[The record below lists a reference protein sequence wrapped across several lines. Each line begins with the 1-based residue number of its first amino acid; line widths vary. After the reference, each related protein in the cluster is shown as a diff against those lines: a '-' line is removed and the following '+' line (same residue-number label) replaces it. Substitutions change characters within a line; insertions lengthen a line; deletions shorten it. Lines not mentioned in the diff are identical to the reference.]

1 MKKCLRPLP
10 VRVQLV
16 LSLVLLVLTFFL
28 AWWASGWAWPTRGL
42 AYRALETAHGFGP
55 GEIVAQG
62 EISFEKGYSNQ
73 SGADYSAWMA
83 GRFGDSFAF
92 SVLEQAPGPLW
103 RGNDPLCY
111 AFQVLTPTEE
121 TPLAAALLAQADGP
135 FGRRP
140 VGTPFL
146 FHSEYLWA
154 ICTLD
159 PAIVRVEVTMN
170 YTYRLGTDVDFS
182 DPMESDPVTA
192 QAQPMAEGVWL
203 ARVRLPDPLEGRG
216 GVYSTNHSIRGYDAD
231 GVLIYDSGLS

>member
-10 VRVQLV
+10 VRVRLV

-103 RGNDPLCY
+103 RGNDPLRY

-216 GVYSTNHSIRGYDAD
+216 GVYSTNQSLRGYDAD

>member
-10 VRVQLV
+10 VRVRLV

-103 RGNDPLCY
+103 RGNDPLRY

-146 FHSEYLWA
+146 FQSEYLWA

-216 GVYSTNHSIRGYDAD
+216 GVYSTNHSLRGYDAD